1 MHWRRL
7 IEGYLKDAESSDAML
22 LRYEDLIGPTPP
34 LAELDAYL
42 GIQTDHG
49 VLTKKVGSSERGGE
63 KAQVNALERWL
74 LKRAVGPVAA
84 QLGYDW

>member
-1 MHWRRL
+1 
-7 IEGYLKDAESSDAML
+7 
-22 LRYEDLIGPTPP
+22 
-34 LAELDAYL
+34 
-42 GIQTDHG
+42 
-49 VLTKKVGSSERGGE
+49 VLTEKVGSSERGGE